1 MHSKEFSIK
10 FLTLLLSNRYIP
22 GYEVESIDNDG
33 KLDKNG
39 LETYVAINH
48 EIATDMYFKVIYKMN
63 TLDCNDE
70 LHFIDVAGK
79 VVCQRVVPEVEQY
92 EEN

>member
-39 LETYVAINH
+39 LETYVAIIH
-48 EIATDMYFKVIYKMN
+48 EIATDMYNIK
-63 TLDCNDE
+63 
-70 LHFIDVAGK
+70 
-79 VVCQRVVPEVEQY
+79 RVKQGNYVNGFQ
-92 EEN
+92 